1 MTAAHLATGSAGDW
15 FIVRAL
21 FFPWFHVLRLH
32 VAQHARANVF
42 SMRCLMSGERA
53 LRWGSRTAWW
63 RGKAR
68 KDPSNG
74 SCATTSQPGR
84 GGWWVGT
91 SCSPPSS
98 LSLFLPPNTPAPL
111 CSSLC
116 SSRGVGASLHSEAQ
130 TCQSADK
137 VAPRPC
143 PRAPAGTYGAD
154 TPASPLPHRDVPGRA
169 GLRPRSAAPWWRVRF
184 GGPAVVPRSFL
195 KLRGGGTC
203 SSRSPSLSAETQRR
217 LNAAEQL
224 RELCIPPVTLCRP
237 LPPPVPGPRREIL
250 GEEFP
255 LK

>member
-1 MTAAHLATGSAGDW
+1 MIPCAAATCCPTCQSKCFLREVSHVRWARSQMRLADSVMAGKSSEGSIKWQLCYDISARTW
-15 FIVRAL
+15 WMVSWHEL
-21 FFPWFHVLRLH
+21 LSSFFS
-32 VAQHARANVF
+32 F
-42 SMRCLMSGERA
+42 SFPPAKHPR
-53 LRWGSRTAWW
+53 
-63 RGKAR
+63 
-68 KDPSNG
+68 
-74 SCATTSQPGR
+74 
-84 GGWWVGT
+84 
-91 SCSPPSS
+91 SPLL
-98 LSLFLPPNTPAPL
+98 LSLLPSAP
-111 CSSLC
+111 LC

-224 RELCIPPVTLCRP
+224 RELCIPPVTLFRP

>member
-1 MTAAHLATGSAGDW
+1 MLPNMPEQMFSPWGVSCPVSALSDEARGQRDGGEKLGRIHQMAA
-15 FIVRAL
+15 
-21 FFPWFHVLRLH
+21 VLRHLSQD
-32 VAQHARANVF
+32 VVDGELARA
-42 SMRCLMSGERA
+42 A
-53 LRWGSRTAWW
+53 L
-63 RGKAR
+63 
-68 KDPSNG
+68 
-74 SCATTSQPGR
+74 
-84 GGWWVGT
+84 
-91 SCSPPSS
+91 
-98 LSLFLPPNTPAPL
+98 LLLLFLFSSRQTPPLPSAPL
-111 CSSLC
+111 SAPLC

-203 SSRSPSLSAETQRR
+203 SSRSPSLSAGTQRR

-224 RELCIPPVTLCRP
+224 RELCIPPVILCRP